1 MTEQDPTQDAGS
13 GRSGDERSGSGGRE
27 AAWDEVAASFS
38 NLGKQVRKRFERP
51 AGETPVDETAAG
63 QTPAGETPASGAPA
77 AREGAGGEKVRRLID
92 TLDDTFTRLGETVRD
107 PEFRKEA
114 GSSVGRL
121 GEALGITLREFGDQL
136 QGRFG
141 RSRTETAPG
150 EDMPDVPPPP
160 PASTPPQT
168 PPQASP
174 PPPPAS
180 TPPPPASTPPS
191 SDTPPPP
198 PPAPPKPDSGP
209 SSAAPPDEPPPA

>member
-51 AGETPVDETAAG
+51 AGETAAGEPAAGETAAG
-63 QTPAGETPASGAPA
+63 ETATGDTPAGEAPA
-77 AREGAGGEKVRRLID
+77 AREGTGGDTVRRLID

-141 RSRTETAPG
+141 RSRSETAPG

-160 PASTPPQT
+160 PAST
-168 PPQASP
+168 

-198 PPAPPKPDSGP
+198 PPAPPKPDAGP

>member
-13 GRSGDERSGSGGRE
+13 GRSNDERSGSGGRE

-51 AGETPVDETAAG
+51 AGEPAAG
-63 QTPAGETPASGAPA
+63 EPAASETPA
-77 AREGAGGEKVRRLID
+77 AREGTGGDTVRRFID

-107 PEFRKEA
+107 PEFRREA

-121 GEALGITLREFGDQL
+121 GEALGVTLREFSDQL

-141 RSRTETAPG
+141 RSRTESSPG

-160 PASTPPQT
+160 PASTPP
-168 PPQASP
+168 
-174 PPPPAS
+174 
-180 TPPPPASTPPS
+180 S
-191 SDTPPPP
+191 SATPPPP
-198 PPAPPKPDSGP
+198 PPAPPKPDAGP
-209 SSAAPPDEPPPA
+209 SGEAPPDEPPPA

>member
-38 NLGKQVRKRFERP
+38 NLGKQVRKRFER
-51 AGETPVDETAAG
+51 TSDESAAEHPS
-63 QTPAGETPASGAPA
+63 T
-77 AREGAGGEKVRRLID
+77 REGGGDTVRRLID

-107 PEFRKEA
+107 PEFRREA

-121 GEALGITLREFGDQL
+121 GEALGVTLREFGDQL

-141 RSRTETAPG
+141 RSRTESSPG

-160 PASTPPQT
+160 PASTPP
-168 PPQASP
+168 
-174 PPPPAS
+174 
-180 TPPPPASTPPS
+180 S
-191 SDTPPPP
+191 SATSPPP
-198 PPAPPKPDSGP
+198 PPAPPRPDAGP
-209 SSAAPPDEPPPA
+209 SGEAPPDEPPPA